1 MQYHI
6 KEAIRDTE
14 TRTIRRVLAA
24 LVHAVDPEG
33 EVGFVEKIPASFHPY
48 LLREL
53 QIASESEDIERT

>member
-1 MQYHI
+1 
-6 KEAIRDTE
+6 
-14 TRTIRRVLAA
+14 
-24 LVHAVDPEG
+24 VDPEG